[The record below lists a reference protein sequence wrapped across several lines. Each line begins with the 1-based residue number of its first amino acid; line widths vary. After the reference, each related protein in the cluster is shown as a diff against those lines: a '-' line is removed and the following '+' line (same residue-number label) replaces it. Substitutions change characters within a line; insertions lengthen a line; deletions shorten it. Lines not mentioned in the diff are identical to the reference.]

1 MKLSVRT
8 KLLGSSAI
16 LIVFMLAIGLLAIVN
31 LGTANDLA
39 GKIGRRDH
47 DFEFALE
54 AVIESFSYLHR
65 HILCLLPLYTA
76 PMGLRRQAP
85 LTEAVQ
91 TGGVPGRA

>member
-1 MKLSVRT
+1 MELGNERKKLPPEAVELYTRFIH
-8 KLLGSSAI
+8 GE
-16 LIVFMLAIGLLAIVN
+16 
-31 LGTANDLA
+31 
-39 GKIGRRDH
+39 IGRRDH